1 MSPAI
6 LLALAIATEV
16 FGTSMLRVSDGMSKA
31 VPTTAALTAYAI
43 SFYLLA
49 KVLQHLDVGLTYAIW
64 AGVGTASI
72 AVIGFMLWDEPMG
85 ALKVASIGAVIVG
98 VIGLNASGAH

>member
-16 FGTSMLRVSDGMSKA
+16 LGTSLLRVSDGMSKA
-31 VPTTAALTAYAI
+31 VPTIASLTLYAV

-49 KVLQHLDVGLTYAIW
+49 KVLEHFDIGLTYAIW
-64 AGVGTASI
+64 AGIGTASI

-85 ALKVASIGAVIVG
+85 ALKVASIAAVIAG
-98 VIGLNASGAH
+98 VIGLNLSGAH